1 MATQNPVEASH
12 ERQHELIERA
22 LHKIEGDVVWLK
34 EYFTPD
40 DDDTDR
46 FSRLEGKV
54 GSLEGKVGSLEGK
67 VDSLEGKVDSLEGKV
82 GSLETKVDRILDRL
96 ESIEDRLPVVL
107 TQAEFDALES
117 KMDGRL
123 YVVVERAQ

>member
-54 GSLEGKVGSLEGK
+54 
-67 VDSLEGKVDSLEGKV
+67 D
-82 GSLETKVDRILDRL
+82 SLETKVDRILDRL
-96 ESIEDRLPVVL
+96 ESIENRLPVML
-107 TQAEFDALES
+107 TQAEYDALEA
-117 KMDGRL
+117 KEDRL
-123 YVVVERAQ
+123 YVIVERAR

>member
-46 FSRLEGKV
+46 FSLVVSKARWTVSKARWTVSKRRLT
-54 GSLEGKVGSLEGK
+54 GSWTGWSPSRTGF
-67 VDSLEGKVDSLEGKV
+67 
-82 GSLETKVDRILDRL
+82 
-96 ESIEDRLPVVL
+96 
-107 TQAEFDALES
+107 Q
-117 KMDGRL
+117 
-123 YVVVERAQ
+123 

>member
-54 GSLEGKVGSLEGK
+54 DSLEGK
-67 VDSLEGKVDSLEGKV
+67 VDSLEGKVDSLE
-82 GSLETKVDRILDRL
+82 TKVDRILDRL
-96 ESIEDRLPVVL
+96 ESIENRLPVML
-107 TQAEFDALES
+107 TQAEYDALEA
-117 KMDGRL
+117 KEDRL
-123 YVVVERAQ
+123 YVIVERAR

>member
-54 GSLEGKVGSLEGK
+54 
-67 VDSLEGKVDSLEGKV
+67 DSLEGKV

-107 TQAEFDALES
+107 TQAEFDALEN

>member
-40 DDDTDR
+40 DDDTDSFR
-46 FSRLEGKV
+46 NALNKRRLV
-54 GSLEGKVGSLEGK
+54 GLRADWARAVASMRRVGERG
-67 VDSLEGKVDSLEGKV
+67 
-82 GSLETKVDRILDRL
+82 
-96 ESIEDRLPVVL
+96 
-107 TQAEFDALES
+107 
-117 KMDGRL
+117 DGLGRC
-123 YVVVERAQ
+123 

>member
-67 VDSLEGKVDSLEGKV
+67 VDSLEGKV

-96 ESIEDRLPVVL
+96 ESIEDRLPVLL

-117 KMDGRL
+117 KIDGRL